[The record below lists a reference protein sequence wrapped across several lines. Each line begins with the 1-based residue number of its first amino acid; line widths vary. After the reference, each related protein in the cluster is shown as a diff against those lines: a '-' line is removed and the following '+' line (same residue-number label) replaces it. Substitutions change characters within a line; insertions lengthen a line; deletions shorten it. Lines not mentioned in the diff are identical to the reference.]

1 MFFFFFAIKLLDE
14 QNKYLATAK
23 LNICITLL
31 SVRKRCQNLYLRKII
46 NAKINL
52 LLKFELFAGYLI

>member
-23 LNICITLL
+23 YLYALHYSPWEKDAKICISGKQSMQKLIFFW
-31 SVRKRCQNLYLRKII
+31 NLNFLQDI
-46 NAKINL
+46 
-52 LLKFELFAGYLI
+52 

>member
-23 LNICITLL
+23 Y
-31 SVRKRCQNLYLRKII
+31 LYALH
-46 NAKINL
+46 
-52 LLKFELFAGYLI
+52 YSP